1 MRSRFRERKI
11 LQGGTMQELRT
22 VLEKHGFHFKK
33 QFGQNFISDGN
44 LLRSIVEA
52 SGITKDT
59 TVVEI
64 GCGAGTLTRA
74 LAEAAKK
81 VYAFDIDRDLQP
93 VLAETLS
100 GLDNVEV
107 IFRDFNKLDLKEFE
121 KEIEEYTVVA
131 NLPYYITTPLVTKLL
146 EESEKVQ
153 GLSIMVQE
161 EVAERFCAKENTAEY
176 GSITAAIA
184 LKGSAKIVKR
194 VSRNLFYPR
203 PNVDSAVVKIEF
215 ERGRVEVKDERA
227 YRQAVKCAFLNRR
240 KTLENNLVNFF
251 KLTREQAKTILSEAG
266 VEEKAR
272 GETLSPQR
280 LARLADVLLDH
291 GAIKL

>member
-1 MRSRFRERKI
+1 
-11 LQGGTMQELRT
+11 MQELRT

-33 QFGQNFISDGN
+33 QFGQNFISDTN
-44 LLRSIVEA
+44 LLRSIVDA
-52 SGITKDT
+52 SGIDENT

-74 LAEAAKK
+74 LAEKAKK

-93 VLAETLS
+93 VLAETLA

-121 KEIEEYTVVA
+121 KEIDEYTVVA

-146 EESEKVQ
+146 EESDKVQ

-161 EVAERFCAKENTAEY
+161 EVANRFCAKENTADY

-184 LKGSAKIVKR
+184 LKGKATIVKR

-203 PNVDSAVVKIEF
+203 PNVDSAVVKIQF
-215 ERGRVEVKDERA
+215 ERGRVAVKDEKA
-227 YRQAVKCAFLNRR
+227 YRQTVKCAFLNRR

-251 KLTREQAKTILSEAG
+251 KLSREEAKGALAKAG
-266 VEEKAR
+266 VDEKAR

-280 LARLADVLLDH
+280 LAILADVLLDM
-291 GAIKL
+291 GVMKL

>member
-1 MRSRFRERKI
+1 MQDLKSI
-11 LQGGTMQELRT
+11 LTR
-22 VLEKHGFHFKK
+22 HGFHFKK
-33 QFGQNFISDGN
+33 QFGQNFISDTN
-44 LLRSIVEA
+44 LLESIVVA
-52 SGITKDT
+52 SGIDENT

-74 LAEAAKK
+74 LAERAKK
-81 VYAFDIDRDLQP
+81 VYAYDVDTALQP
-93 VLAETLS
+93 VLAETLA

-107 IFRDFNKLDLKEFE
+107 IFRDFTKVNLPQLD
-121 KEIEEYTVVA
+121 KEIGEFTVVA
-131 NLPYYITTPLVTKLL
+131 NLPYYITTPLITKLL

-153 GLSIMVQE
+153 GISIMVQE

-184 LKGSAKIVKR
+184 LKGEAKIVKR

-203 PNVDSAVVKIEF
+203 PNVDSAVVKITF
-215 ERGRVEVKDERA
+215 DRGRVAVKSEKA
-227 YRQAVKCAFLNRR
+227 YRQTVKCAFLNRR

-251 KLTREQAKTILSEAG
+251 KLTREQAKAVLSTAG
-266 VEEKAR
+266 IDEKAR

-280 LARLADVLLDH
+280 LAVLADTLVDS
-291 GAIKL
+291 GVIK

>member
-1 MRSRFRERKI
+1 MQDLRS
-11 LQGGTMQELRT
+11 

-33 QFGQNFISDGN
+33 QFGQNFISDTN
-44 LLRSIVEA
+44 LLKSIVEA

-74 LAEAAKK
+74 LAESAKK
-81 VYAFDIDRDLQP
+81 VYAFDIDKDLQP

-107 IFRDFNKLDLKEFE
+107 IFRDFNKLDLSLFE
-121 KEIEEYTVVA
+121 EEIEEYTVVA

-146 EESEKVQ
+146 EESKKVQ

-203 PNVDSAVVKIEF
+203 PNVDSAVVKITF
-215 ERGRVEVKDERA
+215 ERGRVAVKSEKA

-240 KTLENNLVNFF
+240 KTLENNLVNYFS
-251 KLTREQAKTILSEAG
+251 LSREEAKNILIAAG

-280 LARLADVLLDH
+280 LAMLADVLVDH
-291 GAIKL
+291 GVLSV

>member
-1 MRSRFRERKI
+1 
-11 LQGGTMQELRT
+11 MQELRS

-74 LAEAAKK
+74 LAEAAKQ

-93 VLAETLS
+93 VLAETLA
-100 GLDNVEV
+100 GLENVEV

-146 EESEKVQ
+146 EESDKVQ

-161 EVAERFCAKENTAEY
+161 EVADRFCAKENTPEY

-184 LKGSAKIVKR
+184 LKGSAKVVKR

-215 ERGRVEVKDERA
+215 ERGRVAVKDEKA
-227 YRQAVKCAFLNRR
+227 YRQTVKCAFLNRR

-251 KLTREQAKTILSEAG
+251 KLSREEAKAALEKAG
-266 VEEKAR
+266 VDEKAR

-280 LARLADVLLDH
+280 LAILADVLLDM
-291 GAIKL
+291 GVMKL

>member
-1 MRSRFRERKI
+1 MQDLKSI
-11 LQGGTMQELRT
+11 LTR
-22 VLEKHGFHFKK
+22 HGFHFKK
-33 QFGQNFISDGN
+33 QFGQNFISDTN
-44 LLRSIVEA
+44 LLESIVAA
-52 SGITKDT
+52 SGIDENT

-74 LAEAAKK
+74 LAEKAKK
-81 VYAFDIDRDLQP
+81 VYAYDVDTALQP
-93 VLAETLS
+93 VLAETLA

-107 IFRDFNKLDLKEFE
+107 IFRDFTKVNLPQLD
-121 KEIEEYTVVA
+121 KEIGEFTVVA
-131 NLPYYITTPLVTKLL
+131 NLPYYITTPLITKLL

-153 GLSIMVQE
+153 GISIMVQE

-184 LKGSAKIVKR
+184 LKGEAKIVKR

-203 PNVDSAVVKIEF
+203 PNVDSAVVKITF
-215 ERGRVEVKDERA
+215 DRGRVAVKSEKA
-227 YRQAVKCAFLNRR
+227 YRQTVKCAFLNRR

-251 KLTREQAKTILSEAG
+251 KLTREQAKQVLSTAG
-266 VEEKAR
+266 IDEKAR

-280 LARLADVLLDH
+280 LAILSDTLVDS
-291 GAIKL
+291 GVIK